1 MTIWLFIGG
10 GLDRVDSGSYFCS
23 GYWFSFIRVVSCQL
37 KFYCSAVP
45 LSVSSI
51 QYQLSLCRLMMI
63 SSDQSCLVLS
73 PCQVVVVTV
82 LSRVWTV
89 DLLTLLAAGQS
100 SAETS
105 LGPYLIFSSA
115 TIEWNNI
122 NKSERLACHG

>member
-1 MTIWLFIGG
+1 
-10 GLDRVDSGSYFCS
+10 
-23 GYWFSFIRVVSCQL
+23 
-37 KFYCSAVP
+37 
-45 LSVSSI
+45 
-51 QYQLSLCRLMMI
+51 MMI
-63 SSDQSCLVLS
+63 CSDQSCLVTL
-73 PCQVVVVTV
+73 PCQVVVVV
-82 LSRVWTV
+82 RVLMLSRVWTL

>member
-1 MTIWLFIGG
+1 M
-10 GLDRVDSGSYFCS
+10 
-23 GYWFSFIRVVSCQL
+23 
-37 KFYCSAVP
+37 
-45 LSVSSI
+45 
-51 QYQLSLCRLMMI
+51 
-63 SSDQSCLVLS
+63 
-73 PCQVVVVTV
+73 VVTV

-122 NKSERLACHG
+122 NKSERLACHGWLFLELISSVICFESDTSAKVGALIKHLLLLFPSGNN

>member
-1 MTIWLFIGG
+1 
-10 GLDRVDSGSYFCS
+10 
-23 GYWFSFIRVVSCQL
+23 
-37 KFYCSAVP
+37 
-45 LSVSSI
+45 
-51 QYQLSLCRLMMI
+51 MMI
-63 SSDQSCLVLS
+63 CSDQSCLVLS
-73 PCQVVVVTV
+73 PCQVVVVVVRV